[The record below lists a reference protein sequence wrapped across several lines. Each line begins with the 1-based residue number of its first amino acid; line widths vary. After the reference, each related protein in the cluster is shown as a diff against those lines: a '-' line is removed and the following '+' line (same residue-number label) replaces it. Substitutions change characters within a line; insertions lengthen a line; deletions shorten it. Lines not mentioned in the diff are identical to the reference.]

1 MVILVRKLDEISFMA
16 KVKDKLLVVW
26 EFEGEFVLW
35 LHIKENR
42 LLLDIEQRKVECD
55 L

>member
-16 KVKDKLLVVW
+16 KVKDRLLVVW
-26 EFEGEFVLW
+26 EFESDLALYFHLLER
-35 LHIKENR
+35 K
-42 LLLDIEQRKVECD
+42 LLLDIEQRKID